1 MSFHKTVR
9 RRKVFYI
16 PGFDPFPP
24 RRYRELYRSEAKKQ
38 ADFGGYSI
46 SQEILE
52 VEDGFGWRVTGQ
64 IDDVTCVS
72 DIEVLVWS
80 DIVKSTMSGGILSTY
95 LHMIRTAWI
104 YLSTGTLWDIVQL
117 RKGPVIAALY
127 PIGFLC
133 LQFLLALGL
142 VWALQFIL
150 SPILGWGSYVAFAG
164 IWPIL
169 SAFRRWDGKIFA
181 YYLMQ
186 DYAHSAQAYGAYP
199 RSLRERL
206 SQFSDRVEQAI
217 NDENWDEIL
226 VVGHSSGAHLGTTVL
241 SDVIARAQL
250 EQKRVSLSFLTLGQ
264 VFPMVS
270 FLPNADELRR
280 DMVRVGNCASIT
292 WVDVSAPG
300 DGCSFALC
308 DPLAVTGLATPEQ
321 KGPLILSAAFSQ
333 TLKPQT
339 WAQLRWRFFRL
350 HFQYLC
356 AFDNARDYD
365 YFQITAGP
373 LTLAQRYDG
382 RAASQSRIVMPI
394 ARHRGMAQ

>member
-1 MSFHKTVR
+1 MVVGKIPISWQLGLAKPGDCRDTWANRAWCLHELSQNSQATQGI
-9 RRKVFYI
+9 YI

-38 ADFGGYSI
+38 ADFGGYNI

-72 DIEVLVWS
+72 DIEVVVWS

-133 LQFLLALGL
+133 LQFLLALGV

-169 SAFRRWDGKIFA
+169 SAFRQWDGKIFA

-186 DYAHSAQAYGAYP
+186 DY
-199 RSLRERL
+199 
-206 SQFSDRVEQAI
+206 
-217 NDENWDEIL
+217 
-226 VVGHSSGAHLGTTVL
+226 
-241 SDVIARAQL
+241 
-250 EQKRVSLSFLTLGQ
+250 
-264 VFPMVS
+264 
-270 FLPNADELRR
+270 
-280 DMVRVGNCASIT
+280 
-292 WVDVSAPG
+292 
-300 DGCSFALC
+300 
-308 DPLAVTGLATPEQ
+308 
-321 KGPLILSAAFSQ
+321 
-333 TLKPQT
+333 
-339 WAQLRWRFFRL
+339 
-350 HFQYLC
+350 
-356 AFDNARDYD
+356 
-365 YFQITAGP
+365 
-373 LTLAQRYDG
+373 
-382 RAASQSRIVMPI
+382 
-394 ARHRGMAQ
+394 

>member
-38 ADFGGYSI
+38 ADFGGYNI

-133 LQFLLALGL
+133 LQFLLALGA

-164 IWPIL
+164 MWPIL

-292 WVDVSAPG
+292 SVDVSASG

-333 TLKPQT
+333 TLKP
-339 WAQLRWRFFRL
+339 
-350 HFQYLC
+350 
-356 AFDNARDYD
+356 
-365 YFQITAGP
+365 
-373 LTLAQRYDG
+373 
-382 RAASQSRIVMPI
+382 
-394 ARHRGMAQ
+394 

>member
-142 VWALQFIL
+142 VWALQFTL

-241 SDVIARAQL
+241 SDVIARA
-250 EQKRVSLSFLTLGQ
+250 
-264 VFPMVS
+264 
-270 FLPNADELRR
+270 A
-280 DMVRVGNCASIT
+280 
-292 WVDVSAPG
+292 
-300 DGCSFALC
+300 
-308 DPLAVTGLATPEQ
+308 
-321 KGPLILSAAFSQ
+321 
-333 TLKPQT
+333 
-339 WAQLRWRFFRL
+339 
-350 HFQYLC
+350 
-356 AFDNARDYD
+356 
-365 YFQITAGP
+365 
-373 LTLAQRYDG
+373 
-382 RAASQSRIVMPI
+382 
-394 ARHRGMAQ
+394 

>member
-9 RRKVFYI
+9 RHKVFYI

-38 ADFGGYSI
+38 ADFAGYNV

-133 LQFLLALGL
+133 LQFLLALGV
-142 VWALQFIL
+142 VWASQFIL

-199 RSLRERL
+199 CSLRERL

-264 VFPMVS
+264 VFPMFS

-280 DMVRVGNCASIT
+280 DMVRVGNCTSIT
-292 WVDVSAPG
+292 WVYVSAPG

-339 WAQLRWRFFRL
+339 WAQLCWRFFRL

>member
-1 MSFHKTVR
+1 MDLSVDGHPVGYRAIAQRTCDCGVVSNWVSVP
-9 RRKVFYI
+9 KVLAGLGCCLGIAIYFI
-16 PGFDPFPP
+16 
-24 RRYRELYRSEAKKQ
+24 AN
-38 ADFGGYSI
+38 
-46 SQEILE
+46 
-52 VEDGFGWRVTGQ
+52 
-64 IDDVTCVS
+64 
-72 DIEVLVWS
+72 
-80 DIVKSTMSGGILSTY
+80 SGVGILCGLCRHLANFICFSTVGRKN
-95 LHMIRTAWI
+95 ICV
-104 YLSTGTLWDIVQL
+104 LSDA
-117 RKGPVIAALY
+117 R
-127 PIGFLC
+127 
-133 LQFLLALGL
+133 
-142 VWALQFIL
+142 
-150 SPILGWGSYVAFAG
+150 
-164 IWPIL
+164 
-169 SAFRRWDGKIFA
+169 
-181 YYLMQ
+181 
-186 DYAHSAQAYGAYP
+186 YAHSAQAYGAYP
-199 RSLRERL
+199 CSLRERL

-250 EQKRVSLSFLTLGQ
+250 EQKTVSLSFLTLGQ

-373 LTLAQRYDG
+373 LTLAQRYDD

>member
-38 ADFGGYSI
+38 ADFGGYNI

-127 PIGFLC
+127 PIGFLS
-133 LQFLLALGL
+133 LQFLLALGH
-142 VWALQFIL
+142 VWALQFTL

-169 SAFRRWDGKIFA
+169 SAFRQWDGKIFA

-186 DYAHSAQAYGAYP
+186 DYAHSAQAYSAYP

-206 SQFSDRVEQAI
+206 
-217 NDENWDEIL
+217 
-226 VVGHSSGAHLGTTVL
+226 
-241 SDVIARAQL
+241 
-250 EQKRVSLSFLTLGQ
+250 
-264 VFPMVS
+264 
-270 FLPNADELRR
+270 
-280 DMVRVGNCASIT
+280 
-292 WVDVSAPG
+292 
-300 DGCSFALC
+300 
-308 DPLAVTGLATPEQ
+308 
-321 KGPLILSAAFSQ
+321 
-333 TLKPQT
+333 
-339 WAQLRWRFFRL
+339 
-350 HFQYLC
+350 
-356 AFDNARDYD
+356 
-365 YFQITAGP
+365 
-373 LTLAQRYDG
+373 
-382 RAASQSRIVMPI
+382 
-394 ARHRGMAQ
+394 

>member
-1 MSFHKTVR
+1 
-9 RRKVFYI
+9 
-16 PGFDPFPP
+16 
-24 RRYRELYRSEAKKQ
+24 
-38 ADFGGYSI
+38 
-46 SQEILE
+46 
-52 VEDGFGWRVTGQ
+52 
-64 IDDVTCVS
+64 
-72 DIEVLVWS
+72 
-80 DIVKSTMSGGILSTY
+80 
-95 LHMIRTAWI
+95 
-104 YLSTGTLWDIVQL
+104 
-117 RKGPVIAALY
+117 
-127 PIGFLC
+127 
-133 LQFLLALGL
+133 
-142 VWALQFIL
+142 
-150 SPILGWGSYVAFAG
+150 
-164 IWPIL
+164 
-169 SAFRRWDGKIFA
+169 
-181 YYLMQ
+181 MQ

-250 EQKRVSLSFLTLGQ
+250 EQKTVSLSFLTLGQ